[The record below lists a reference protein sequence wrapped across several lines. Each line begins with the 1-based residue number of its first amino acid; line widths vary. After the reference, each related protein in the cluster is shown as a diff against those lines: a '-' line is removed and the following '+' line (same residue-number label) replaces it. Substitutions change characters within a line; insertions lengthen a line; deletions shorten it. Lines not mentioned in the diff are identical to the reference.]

1 MRLPFGISSAPGI
14 FQRNIES
21 LLQGI
26 PQVVVRIDNILVSR
40 KTRQNHLEHLK
51 EVLAR
56 LDKAGIR
63 LSWRSVFFY
72 KTRWFIWDIAQT
84 EMAYNP

>member
-1 MRLPFGISSAPGI
+1 MRLRI

-63 LSWRSVFFY
+63 LS
-72 KTRWFIWDIAQT
+72 
-84 EMAYNP
+84 

>member
-26 PQVVVRIDNILVSR
+26 PQVVVRIDNILVSS

-51 EVLAR
+51 KVLAW

-63 LSWRSVFFY
+63 LS
-72 KTRWFIWDIAQT
+72 
-84 EMAYNP
+84 